1 MTEQPVEAAVN
12 AMRIVVGGLI
22 MGLVAL
28 SAMGLLLA
36 PLNHPPDP
44 QLSQLMLGGLAVM
57 AVGCSAAYFVL
68 RAAMMR
74 DLSASAA
81 ELRQSPE
88 PATLIL
94 LRYRQFAIAGAG
106 LIDGPGMVAGLTY
119 LMTANPVALGVIA
132 GVVLLLLAHM
142 PSVDS
147 LRRLAERAAMGNAG

>member
-1 MTEQPVEAAVN
+1 MTEESIEAAVN
-12 AMRIVVGGLI
+12 AMRIVIGGLI

-36 PLNHPPDP
+36 PINNPPDP
-44 QLSQLMLGGLAVM
+44 QLGRLMLAGFALM
-57 AVGCSAAYFVL
+57 AVGCAAAYFTL

-74 DLSASAA
+74 DLAARAA

-88 PATLIL
+88 PAALIL

-119 LMTANPVALGVIA
+119 LMTANPLALAAIG

-142 PSVDS
+142 PSADS
-147 LRRLAERAAMGNAG
+147 LRRLAERAAMGNEG